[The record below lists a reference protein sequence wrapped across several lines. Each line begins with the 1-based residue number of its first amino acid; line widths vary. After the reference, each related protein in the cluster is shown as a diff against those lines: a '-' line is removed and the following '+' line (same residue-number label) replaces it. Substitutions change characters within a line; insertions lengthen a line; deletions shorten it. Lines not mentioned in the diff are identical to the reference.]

1 VLHSLLTRVE
11 GEGEVVLKTEDGR
24 IVGVEV
30 RISEAPRFFEYLV
43 RGRLYTEVP
52 DLVSRICGLCGV
64 SYVITACRAFESCL
78 GVEVP
83 EDEDRLRMAIL
94 AAERVKSHVIH
105 VAYLNL
111 PDLVGL
117 GSLGELFESYA
128 HVFQRASRVVLWAR
142 RAMEVL
148 GGRFHNVV
156 NARVGGVYSF
166 PSVERVRALRRGLDE
181 VLGGFLELAR
191 FVLGLKSISEEVHR
205 IRYMAVAGSSG
216 YAWAGSGVVLDD
228 GTYVDV
234 GSFENYVLT
243 EQVGYS
249 NALRYR
255 LPTGEPYLVGPLARF
270 NTYLGYLREE
280 VRELLEEFGWY
291 RPLRGVQQSI
301 VARVAE
307 TYHTLLELRDFLED
321 YRERTVGGAVR
332 PERARGPCVAVTE
345 APRGVLYHRY
355 LLDSSLRVRSSNI
368 ITPTAQNLACME
380 YLIGGK
386 LYGSSFDGRAIE
398 VAKSLVRAFDP
409 CISCSVHVTA
419 VEGADHPRLP
429 EP

>member
-1 VLHSLLTRVE
+1 MLHSVLTRVE

-24 IVGVEV
+24 IIGVEV
-30 RISEAPRFFEYLV
+30 RVSEAPRFFEYLV

-64 SYVITACRAFESCL
+64 SYMITACKAFESCL

-83 EDEDRLRMAIL
+83 EDEERLRMAAL

-105 VAYLNL
+105 VTYLNL
-111 PDLVGL
+111 PDLIGL

-128 HVFQRASRVVLWAR
+128 HVFQKASRVVLWAR

-148 GGRFHNVV
+148 SGRFHNVV
-156 NARVGGVYSF
+156 NIRVGGVYSF
-166 PSVERVRALRRGLDE
+166 PSMERVRALQRDLGEVTGDFLD
-181 VLGGFLELAR
+181 LAR
-191 FVLGLKSISEEVHR
+191 FVLGLKSIYEEVHR
-205 IRYMAVAGSSG
+205 LRYMAVAGSDEYS
-216 YAWAGSGVVLDD
+216 WVGSGVVLDD
-228 GTYVDV
+228 GTHVEV

-243 EQVGYS
+243 EQVSYS

-270 NTYLGYLREE
+270 NTYLTYLREE

-291 RPLRGVQQSI
+291 RPLRGVQQSV

-307 TYHTLLELRDFLED
+307 TYQTLLELRDFLES
-321 YRERTVGGAVR
+321 YRERTAGGVVR
-332 PERARGPCVAVTE
+332 AERAKGPCVAATE

-355 LLDSSLRVRSSNI
+355 LVDSSLRVRSSNI

-380 YLIGGK
+380 YLIGSK
-386 LYGSSFDGRAIE
+386 LYGSSFDGRAVE
-398 VAKSLVRAFDP
+398 VAKSLVRCFDP
-409 CISCSVHVTA
+409 CISCSVHVA
-419 VEGADHPRLP
+419 RVELPRR
-429 EP
+429 